1 VLGTAKVM
9 SYEDLAAARAKQ
21 AKQEQKSS
29 ARKKNLA
36 EARAK
41 RAKEEEKGKLSK
53 SRRQTF
59 GRKRKVGSPRAR
71 DPSPESGA
79 RRAGEEPGAII
90 NATQAANVNW
100 IRGPIAPC
108 PGRAQTAQM

>member
-1 VLGTAKVM
+1 M
-9 SYEDLAAARAKQ
+9 SYEDLAAARAKR
-21 AKQEQKSS
+21 AEQEQKSS
-29 ARKKNLA
+29 ACKKNLA
-36 EARAK
+36 EARAQQ
-41 RAKEEEKGKLSK
+41 AEEEEKGKVSK
-53 SRRQTF
+53 SRRQTS

-100 IRGPIAPC
+100 VGGPIAPC
-108 PGRAQTAQM
+108 PGRASTTQMW